1 MVESRIFTLM
11 NPNPTVTSPCSTGTW
26 SSVCRLFWSLF
37 ALASVALDGR
47 AQAAGEATGEIQGTV
62 TNAVSGSP
70 LGRAKVTIRGTAQ
83 EALTDDDG
91 RYYFKGAPSKD
102 IALEVSYLGFVPQ
115 TLRVTVPTG
124 GLVAQDFQ
132 LRREGTAGREVEGQ
146 TLTLAEFEVV
156 AEQTMSGQAVAMNEQ
171 RHAANIKN
179 VVSFDELG
187 ERGQENIGD
196 YVRFLPGVTILDDG
210 ENPGRIALGGFPAEM
225 SNIQIDGVDVAAT
238 GIGATS
244 SRAAALQDVPI
255 LNIDRVEVSKVPT
268 PDQPASGLG
277 GSMNLI
283 AKTGTGIKRPIGRY
297 QVYMNFSNVDG
308 LDFGGGSRQPHD
320 RASPRHKEP
329 SLNLSY
335 AFPVGKKLSVN
346 LGVSRSWR
354 QRPTDDTPSEVAFWN
369 LRNTY
374 FTTNAPKDF
383 ALAITQWR
391 QEASISRTENL
402 QLGLDWRLSRNDTLS
417 LQIQQRGVVDKKAQ
431 SFFTARVNANYDAIG
446 TSDYTQSRGTTG
458 RFEMGTLNPS
468 NYDATTDTSLLSLRY
483 QHRGPVW
490 NIEGQA
496 SYSVAD
502 RERSSIGKGYF
513 NGVLAN
519 ALNVNIRGDGI
530 GKGSSIGPET
540 YTITRANGTLLD
552 PYDANNYTLGTA
564 NEEYALYQTDLT
576 SGRLNVSRAIGRNLS
591 IKIGGAYNRL
601 DKDDTR
607 PVKNYT
613 FVGRASGQT
622 AVSLYDIVDE
632 SIDVKVNGNSVRWIS
647 PVKVYD
653 LFVAHP
659 EYFTLNTTYIQ
670 NRAQN
675 SRRMLEDITA
685 GYFRFDLRLLTG
697 RLNFTGGARFEK
709 TDLKGWSMK
718 RDNFAIYQR
727 DAAGNLLRNSAGAL
741 IPITNNTEQRLL
753 LINQERGQFESQSY
767 DGLYPSLNA
776 NFAFTDNLVA
786 RAAYARTIGRPD
798 VQYVVAGITVPVPT
812 DNNPTTARTIVV
824 GNPGLEPWTADSFHL
839 SLDSYHLKGG
849 FGSVGV
855 YHKKVSNFF
864 AQRGQPTTAATLEAY
879 GIPDGDIDL
888 MLADNYVLRRWEN
901 VGDATLDGVELSYR
915 QDLLFLPSWLQ
926 RMQAW
931 VNYTHLKVGGPN
943 AEDFVGFS
951 PDSLTA
957 GVNYIRPRFSVRLT
971 AAYQAETKRAEVVV
985 VPGTSTEG
993 FIPLSTYE
1001 YQAAYTRYGLS
1012 AEYAVSKKFSLY
1024 MSWDDVLAK
1033 DRLVYRRA
1041 PDTPAFAQTYQRYVT
1056 PSYIVVG
1063 LKGTF

>member
-1 MVESRIFTLM
+1 M
-11 NPNPTVTSPCSTGTW
+11 NPKHPFISALPDGTLA
-26 SSVCRLFWSLF
+26 SVRRVVFSLF
-37 ALASVALDGR
+37 ASFAFVLGGY
-47 AQAAGEATGEIQGTV
+47 AQSADAPKAAGAVQGIV
-62 TNAVSGSP
+62 SNAVSGSP
-70 LGRAKVTIRGTAQ
+70 LARAKVTIRGTAQ
-83 EALTDDDG
+83 EAITDDDG
-91 RYYFKGAPSKD
+91 RFYLRNAPARD
-102 IALEVSYLGFVPQ
+102 IELDVSYLGFVSQ
-115 TLRVTVPTG
+115 TSRVTVPPG
-124 GLVAQDFQ
+124 GQVAQDFQ
-132 LRREGTAGREVEGQ
+132 LSREGTERRDLEGQ
-146 TLTLAEFEVV
+146 TLVLDKFQVV

-187 ERGQENIGD
+187 DRGQENIGD
-196 YVRFLPGVTILDDG
+196 YVRFLPGVSILDDG
-210 ENPGRIALGGFPAEM
+210 ENPGRISLGGFPAEM
-225 SNIQIDGVDVAAT
+225 SSIQIDGVDVAAT
-238 GIGATS
+238 GIGPTS
-244 SRAAALQDVPI
+244 SRTAALQDVPI

-283 AKTGTGIKRPIGRY
+283 AKTGVGLKRPVGRY
-297 QVYMNFSNVDG
+297 QVYMNFDNVSG
-308 LDFGGGSRQPHD
+308 LDVTGGSRQPHD
-320 RASPRHKEP
+320 RASPRSKEP
-329 SLNLSY
+329 SFSLSY
-335 AFPVGKKLSVN
+335 AFPVGKRLSLN

-374 FTTNAPKDF
+374 FTTGLPKDY

-391 QEASISRTENL
+391 QEASISRTENI
-402 QLGLDWRLSRNDTLS
+402 QLGVDWKISKNDTLS
-417 LQIQQRGVVDKKAQ
+417 LQVQQRAVLDKKAM
-431 SFFTARVNANYDAIG
+431 SFFTSRVNLNYDAIG
-446 TSDYTQSRGTTG
+446 NADYTESRGATG
-458 RFEMGTLNPS
+458 RFEMGTLNPG
-468 NYDATTDTSLLSLRY
+468 NYDATTDTSMLSLKY

-490 NIEGQA
+490 TIDGQA
-496 SYSVAD
+496 SYSAAD
-502 RERSSIGKGYF
+502 RERSSVGKGYF
-513 NGVLAN
+513 NGILAN

-540 YTITRANGTLLD
+540 YTITRTNGTVLD
-552 PYDANNYTLGTA
+552 PYNADNYTLATA

-576 SGRLNVSRAIGRNLS
+576 AGRLNISRPFGRNLT
-591 IKIGGAYNRL
+591 IKIGSAFNRL

-613 FVGRASGQT
+613 FVGRAAGQT

-632 SIDVKVNGNSVRWIS
+632 SIDVKMNGNPVRWVS

-653 LFVAHP
+653 LFVEHP
-659 EYFTLNTTYIQ
+659 EYFTLNTTHIQ

-675 SRRMLEDITA
+675 SKRMLEDILA
-685 GYFRFDLRLLTG
+685 GYFRFDLRMLSG
-697 RLNFTGGARFEK
+697 RLNFTGGARYEK

-727 DAAGNLLRNSAGAL
+727 DAAGNLLRTNTGAL
-741 IPITNNTEQRLL
+741 IPITNNAEERLW
-753 LINQERGQFESQSY
+753 LINQERAQFESQSY
-767 DGLYPSLNA
+767 DGFYPSLNA
-776 NFAFTDNLVA
+776 NYTFTDNLVA

-812 DNNPTTARTIVV
+812 DTNATTARTIVV

-849 FGSVGV
+849 FGSIGV
-855 YHKKVSNFF
+855 YHKTVKNFF
-864 AQRGQPTTAATLEAY
+864 AQRSQPTTPATLEAY
-879 GIPDGDIDL
+879 GIPEGDIDY

-915 QDLLFLPSWLQ
+915 QDLLFLPSWVKL
-926 RMQAW
+926 MQAW

-957 GVNYIRPRFSVRLT
+957 GLNYIRPRFSVRLT
-971 AAYQAETKRAEVVV
+971 AAYQAETKRAEVLVT
-985 VPGTSTEG
+985 PGTSVEG

-1001 YQAAYTRYGLS
+1001 YQAAYTRYGIS
-1012 AEYAVSKKFSLY
+1012 AEYALNKKFALY
-1024 MSWDDVLAK
+1024 MNWDDAFAK

-1056 PSYIVVG
+1056 PSYIVIG
-1063 LKGTF
+1063 LKGSF

>member
-1 MVESRIFTLM
+1 MTPQSLIPALINGKRFTVLRM
-11 NPNPTVTSPCSTGTW
+11 GLA
-26 SSVCRLFWSLF
+26 LFATF
-37 ALASVALDGR
+37 ALALGSH
-47 AQAAGEATGEIQGTV
+47 AQSPAEPLGAVQGTV
-62 TNAVSGSP
+62 SNAVSGAP
-70 LGRAKVTIRGTAQ
+70 LGRAKITIRGTAQ

-91 RYYFKGAPSKD
+91 RFYLRRAPAKD
-102 IALEVSYLGFVPQ
+102 IELEVSYLGFVSQ
-115 TLRVTVPTG
+115 TLRVTVPQG
-124 GLVAQDFQ
+124 GLAAQDFQ
-132 LRREGTAGREVEGQ
+132 LSRERTDRRDQEGP
-146 TLTLAEFEVV
+146 TLVLDTFQVV

-187 ERGQENIGD
+187 DRGQENIGD

-210 ENPGRIALGGFPAEM
+210 ENPGRISLGGFPAEM
-225 SNIQIDGVDVAAT
+225 SNIQIDGMDVAAT
-238 GIGATS
+238 GIGPTS

-283 AKTGTGIKRPIGRY
+283 AKTGAGLKHPVGRY
-297 QVYMNFSNVDG
+297 QVYMNFNNVDG
-308 LDFGGGSRQPHD
+308 LNLNGGSRQPHD
-320 RASPRHKEP
+320 RASPGHKEP
-329 SLNLSY
+329 SFSLSY
-335 AFPVGKKLSVN
+335 AFPVGKSLSVN

-374 FTTNAPKDF
+374 ITTGAPKDY

-402 QLGLDWRLSRNDTLS
+402 QLGVDWKISQNDTLS
-417 LQIQQRGVVDKKAQ
+417 LQVQQRAVLDKKAM
-431 SFFTARVNANYDAIG
+431 SFFTSRVNLNYDAIG
-446 TSDYTQSRGTTG
+446 NADYTESRGTTG

-468 NYDATTDTSLLSLRY
+468 NYDATTDTSMLSLRY
-483 QHRGPVW
+483 QHRGPLW
-490 NIEGQA
+490 IIDGSA
-496 SYSVAD
+496 SYSAAD
-502 RERSSIGKGYF
+502 RERSSLGKGYF

-530 GKGSSIGPET
+530 GKSSSIGPET
-540 YTITRANGTLLD
+540 YTITRTNGTVLD
-552 PYDANNYTLGTA
+552 PYNADNYTLSTA

-576 SGRLNVSRAIGRNLS
+576 AGRLNVSRAIGRNLTL
-591 IKIGGAYNRL
+591 KIGGAYNRL

-613 FVGRASGQT
+613 FVGQAAGQT

-632 SIDVKVNGNSVRWIS
+632 SIDVKMNGNPVRWIS

-653 LFVAHP
+653 LFVEHP
-659 EYFTLNTTYIQ
+659 EYFTLNTTHIQ

-675 SRRMLEDITA
+675 SKRMLEDITA
-685 GYFRFDLRLLTG
+685 GYFRFDLRLLSN
-697 RLNFTGGARFEK
+697 RLNFTGGVRYEK

-727 DAAGNLLRNSAGAL
+727 DAAGNLLRTSAGAL
-741 IPITNNTEQRLL
+741 IPITNNAEERLR
-753 LINQERGQFESQSY
+753 LINQERAQFESQSY
-767 DGLYPSLNA
+767 DGFYPSLNA
-776 NFAFTDNLVA
+776 NYAFNENLVV
-786 RAAYARTIGRPD
+786 RAAYAKTIGRPD

-812 DNNPTTARTIVV
+812 DSNPTTARTIVV

-879 GIPDGDIDL
+879 GIPEGDIDY

-901 VGDATLDGVELSYR
+901 VGDATLNGAELSYR

-926 RMQAW
+926 LTQVW
-931 VNYTHLKVGGPN
+931 VNYTHLKVGGAN

-957 GVNYIRPRFSVRLT
+957 GLNYIRPRFSVRLT
-971 AAYQAETKRAEVVV
+971 CAYQAETKRAEVVV
-985 VPGTSTEG
+985 VPGTSVEG
-993 FIPLSTYE
+993 FIPQSTYE
-1001 YQAAYTRYGLS
+1001 YQAAYTRYGIS
-1012 AEYAVSKKFSLY
+1012 AEYALSKKLALY
-1024 MSWDDVLAK
+1024 LNWDDVFAK

-1041 PDTPAFAQTYQRYVT
+1041 PDTPAFAQIYQRYVT
-1056 PSYIVVG
+1056 PSYIVIGV
-1063 LKGTF
+1063 KGSF

>member
-1 MVESRIFTLM
+1 MGAV
-11 NPNPTVTSPCSTGTW
+11 
-26 SSVCRLFWSLF
+26 
-37 ALASVALDGR
+37 
-47 AQAAGEATGEIQGTV
+47 QGTV
-62 TNAVSGSP
+62 SNAASGSP

-91 RYYFKGAPSKD
+91 RFYLRGAPAKD
-102 IALEVSYLGFVPQ
+102 IELEVSYLGFASQ
-115 TLRVTVPTG
+115 TSRVTVPPG
-124 GLVAQDFQ
+124 GQVARDFQ
-132 LRREGTAGREVEGQ
+132 LSREGTDRRGTEDQPIV
-146 TLTLAEFEVV
+146 LDKFEVV

-187 ERGQENIGD
+187 DRGQENIGD

-244 SRAAALQDVPI
+244 SRTASLQDVPI
-255 LNIDRVEVSKVPT
+255 LNIERVEVSKVPT
-268 PDQPASGLG
+268 PDLPASGLG

-283 AKTGTGIKRPIGRY
+283 AKTGTGIKRPVGRY
-297 QVYMNFSNVDG
+297 QIYMNFNNVDG
-308 LDFGGGSRQPHD
+308 LGFDGGSQQPHD

-329 SLNLSY
+329 SFSLSY
-335 AFPVGKKLSVN
+335 AFPVGKRLAVS

-369 LRNTY
+369 LKDTY
-374 FTTNAPKDF
+374 LATGAPKDF

-391 QEASISRTENL
+391 QEASISRTENV
-402 QLGLDWRLSRNDTLS
+402 QLGVDWKLAKNDTLS
-417 LQIQQRGVVDKKAQ
+417 LQVQQRAVLDKKAM
-431 SFFTARVNANYDAIG
+431 SFFTSRINANYDAIG
-446 TSDYTQSRGTTG
+446 NADYTESRGTTG

-468 NYDATTDTSLLSLRY
+468 NFDATTDTRMLSLKY

-490 NIEGQA
+490 NIDAQA
-496 SYSVAD
+496 SQSAAD

-519 ALNVNIRGDGI
+519 ALNVKIRGDGI

-540 YTITRANGTLLD
+540 YTITRTNGTLLD
-552 PYDANNYTLGTA
+552 PYNANNYTLGTA
-564 NEEYALYQTDLT
+564 NEEYAMYQTDLT
-576 SGRLNVSRAIGRNLS
+576 AGRLNVSRAIGRNLTL
-591 IKIGGAYNRL
+591 KIGGAFNRL

-613 FVGRASGQT
+613 FVGRAAGQT
-622 AVSLYDIVDE
+622 AVSLYDLVDE
-632 SIDVKVNGNSVRWIS
+632 SIDVKVNGSPVRWIS
-647 PVKVYD
+647 PVKAYD
-653 LFVAHP
+653 LFVQHP
-659 EYFTLNTTYIQ
+659 EYFTLNTTHIQ

-675 SRRMLEDITA
+675 SKRMLEDILA
-685 GYFRFDLRLLTG
+685 GYFRFDLRLLSG
-697 RLNFTGGARFEK
+697 RLNFTGGARYEK

-727 DAAGNLLRNSAGAL
+727 DAAGNFLRTNTGAL
-741 IPITNNTEQRLL
+741 IPITNNAEARLR
-753 LINQERGQFESQSY
+753 LINQERANFESQGY

-776 NFAFTDNLVA
+776 NYAFTENLVA
-786 RAAYARTIGRPD
+786 RAAYARTLGRPD

-812 DNNPTTARTIVV
+812 DTNATTARTIVV

-855 YHKKVSNFF
+855 YRKKVSNFF

-879 GIPDGDIDL
+879 GIPEGDIEY

-901 VGDATLDGVELSYR
+901 VGDATLDGIELSYR
-915 QDLLFLPSWLQ
+915 QDLLFVPSWLKLV
-926 RMQAW
+926 QAW

-957 GVNYIRPRFSVRLT
+957 GLNYIRPRFSVRLT
-971 AAYQAETKRAEVVV
+971 CAYQAETKRAEVVV
-985 VPGTSTEG
+985 VPGTSVAG

-1001 YQAAYTRYGLS
+1001 YQAASTRYGIS
-1012 AEYAVSKKFSLY
+1012 AEYALTKKFALY
-1024 MSWDDVLAK
+1024 VNWDDVFAK

-1041 PDTPAFAQTYQRYVT
+1041 PDTPAFAQAYQRYVT
-1056 PSYIVVG
+1056 PSYIVIGV
-1063 LKGTF
+1063 KGSF

>member
-1 MVESRIFTLM
+1 MAESRISTLM
-11 NPNPTVTSPCSTGTW
+11 NPNPIVTSPCPTGTW
-26 SSVCRLFWSLF
+26 ISVCRLFWSLVAF
-37 ALASVALDGR
+37 AAIALDGR
-47 AQAAGEATGEIQGTV
+47 AQAAGEATGAIQGTV

-83 EALTDDDG
+83 ESITDDDG

-102 IALEVSYLGFVPQ
+102 IALEVSYLGFVAQ
-115 TLRVTVPTG
+115 TLRVTVPQG

-187 ERGQENIGD
+187 DRGQENIGD

-329 SLNLSY
+329 SLNMSY
-335 AFPVGKKLSVN
+335 AFPVGKKLSVS

-369 LRNTY
+369 LRDTY

-402 QLGLDWRLSRNDTLS
+402 QLGVDWRLSSHDTLS
-417 LQIQQRGVVDKKAQ
+417 LQVQQRAVVDKKAM
-431 SFFTARVNANYDAIG
+431 SFFTSRVNANYDAIG

-632 SIDVKVNGNSVRWIS
+632 SIDVKVNGNPVRWVS

-653 LFVAHP
+653 LFVEHP
-659 EYFTLNTTYIQ
+659 EYFTLNTTHIQ

-675 SRRMLEDITA
+675 SKRMLEEIMA

-727 DAAGNLLRNSAGAL
+727 DAAGNLLRTSAGAL

-864 AQRGQPTTAATLEAY
+864 AQRGQPTTAAALEAY

-985 VPGTSTEG
+985 VPGTSVEG

-1001 YQAAYTRYGLS
+1001 YQAAYTRYGIN
-1012 AEYAVSKKFSLY
+1012 AEYALSKKFSLY
-1024 MSWDDVLAK
+1024 MSWDDVFAK

>member
-1 MVESRIFTLM
+1 M
-11 NPNPTVTSPCSTGTW
+11 NPNPIVTSPCPTGTW
-26 SSVCRLFWSLF
+26 ISVCRLFWSLVAF
-37 ALASVALDGR
+37 AAIALDGR
-47 AQAAGEATGEIQGTV
+47 AQAAGEATGAIQGTV

-83 EALTDDDG
+83 ESITDDDG

-102 IALEVSYLGFVPQ
+102 IALEVSYLGFVAQ
-115 TLRVTVPTG
+115 TLRVTVPQG

-187 ERGQENIGD
+187 DRGQENIGD

-329 SLNLSY
+329 SLNMSY
-335 AFPVGKKLSVN
+335 AFPVGKKLSVS

-369 LRNTY
+369 LKNTY
-374 FTTNAPKDF
+374 LTTNAPKDF

-402 QLGLDWRLSRNDTLS
+402 QLGVDWRLSSHDTLS
-417 LQIQQRGVVDKKAQ
+417 LQVQQRAVVDKKAM
-431 SFFTARVNANYDAIG
+431 SFFTSRVNANYDAIG

-632 SIDVKVNGNSVRWIS
+632 SIDVKVNGNPVRWVS

-653 LFVAHP
+653 LFVEHP
-659 EYFTLNTTYIQ
+659 EYFTLNTTHIQ

-675 SRRMLEDITA
+675 SKRMLEEIMA

-727 DAAGNLLRNSAGAL
+727 DAAGNLLRTSAGAL
-741 IPITNNTEQRLL
+741 IPITNNTEQRLI

-864 AQRGQPTTAATLEAY
+864 AQRGQPTTAAALEAY

-985 VPGTSTEG
+985 VPGTSVEG

-1001 YQAAYTRYGLS
+1001 YQAAYTRYGIN
-1012 AEYAVSKKFSLY
+1012 AEYALSKKFSLY
-1024 MSWDDVLAK
+1024 MSWDDVFAK

-1041 PDTPAFAQTYQRYVT
+1041 SDTPAFAQTYQRYVT